1 MINNYMRIE
10 EIITEHVDDAKAFV
24 NGNQIDPELVELT
37 KRKKQIEAGFDPV
50 TAEIVQDFPA

>member
-1 MINNYMRIE
+1 MRIE

-37 KRKKQIEAGFDPV
+37 KRKKQIEAGFDPAI
-50 TAEIVQDFPA
+50 AEIVQDFPA